1 MVMSYAIDP
10 GSSRQVEAKTQQQG
24 ASMSRKKIVVI
35 EDEPDIQEVIEYNLG
50 REGFA
55 VTTADNGDEGLGIVL
70 REAPDLVLLDL
81 LLPGLD
87 GIEVC
92 RKLKM
97 DPMTQKIPIIMVS
110 AKGEESDVV
119 LGLGVG
125 ADDYVTKPFRPKEL
139 IARVRAVLRRG
150 SLRDEEADNDR
161 LVRGGLVIDASRH
174 EVKVEGKPVTL
185 TATEFRLLHLLA
197 GHPGRVFTRDQL
209 VSRVIGGGA
218 AVIDRNIDVHVRSI
232 RKKLES
238 HRHLIGTIRGVGY
251 RFQDQDFE

>member
-1 MVMSYAIDP
+1 
-10 GSSRQVEAKTQQQG
+10 
-24 ASMSRKKIVVI
+24 MSRKKIVVI
-35 EDEPDIQEVIEYNLG
+35 EDEPDIREVIDYNLT
-50 REGFA
+50 REGFT
-55 VTTADNGDEGLGIVL
+55 VITADTGDEGARRVVG
-70 REAPDLVLLDL
+70 EAPDLVLLDL

-97 DPMTQKIPIIMVS
+97 DPVTQKIPIIMVS

-139 IARVRAVLRRG
+139 VARVRAVLRRG
-150 SLRDEEADNDR
+150 VLQDDEARSER
-161 LVRGGLVIDASRH
+161 LVRGDLLIDAARH
-174 EVKVEGKPVTL
+174 EVKIEGESVTL

-197 GHPGRVFTRDQL
+197 SHPGRVFTRDQL
-209 VSRVIGGGA
+209 VTRVIGGGA

-232 RKKLES
+232 RKKLGE

-251 RFQDQDFE
+251 RFQETDLD